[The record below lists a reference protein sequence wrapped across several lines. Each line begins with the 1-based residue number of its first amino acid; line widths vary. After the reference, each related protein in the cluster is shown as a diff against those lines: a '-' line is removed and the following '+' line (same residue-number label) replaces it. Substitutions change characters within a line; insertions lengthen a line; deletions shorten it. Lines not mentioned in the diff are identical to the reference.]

1 MILTLL
7 KFTVYSLDAELVL
20 VVLVLVVLVL
30 VVDVLVP
37 KLETI
42 SRSF

>member
-7 KFTVYSLDAELVL
+7 KFKVYSLDVELVL
-20 VVLVLVVLVL
+20 VVLVLL
-30 VVDVLVP
+30 VDVLVP

-42 SRSF
+42 SCSF